1 MGGTGGN
8 PIPSSFPAGVTP
20 PAMGANTTPT
30 APKGF
35 TLPTAGTNMSE
46 WMATQWA
53 GLSPADQAKLQTSL
67 PPTASAA
74 PGDMPGPT
82 AAPVQNLGF
91 PTAAP
96 TAAPSASAGFTSA
109 PYAAPSGELP
119 HIGAPDTVVPA
130 AAAAEAAKPETSPMD
145 WVYPG
150 NLPMDYGG
158 TGEFGK
164 PVPYNSSVAG
174 YGAAGNFGGVAGYG
188 PAQVGLS
195 DQKLLP
201 SVDSRDAT

>member
-20 PAMGANTTPT
+20 PPMGANTTPT

-53 GLSPADQAKLQTSL
+53 GLSPADQAKLQTSP

-74 PGDMPGPT
+74 PGAMPG
-82 AAPVQNLGF
+82 

-96 TAAPSASAGFTSA
+96 TAAPRRHRQSWFSDGGTRLYERAAGW
-109 PYAAPSGELP
+109 G
-119 HIGAPDTVVPA
+119 A
-130 AAAAEAAKPETSPMD
+130 AAHRR
-145 WVYPG
+145 PG
-150 NLPMDYGG
+150 
-158 TGEFGK
+158 
-164 PVPYNSSVAG
+164 
-174 YGAAGNFGGVAGYG
+174 
-188 PAQVGLS
+188 
-195 DQKLLP
+195 
-201 SVDSRDAT
+201 